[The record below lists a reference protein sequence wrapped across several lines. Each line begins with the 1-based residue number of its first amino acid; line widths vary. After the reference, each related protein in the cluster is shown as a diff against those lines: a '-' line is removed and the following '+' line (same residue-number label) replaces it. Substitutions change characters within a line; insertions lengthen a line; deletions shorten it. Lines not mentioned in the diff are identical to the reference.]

1 VFDSRTVFTNPTS
14 PSTDRYPRPVTTGRP
29 DLRARRREE
38 TGAVLREIA
47 GRHLAEHGAAGLS
60 LRAVARDA
68 GMAVSNVYRYFPSRD
83 ELLTDLLVQ
92 AFGDHADAVEAATA
106 PHLATGDPATALRA
120 GFTAYRRWAL
130 ERRAE
135 FGLAYGA
142 PVPGYDAPHGRTLVP
157 GTRIGAHLVRI
168 LAACH
173 ERGLVDGAVV
183 AARLAALTPATA
195 RRLETMRAELGYEAP
210 VGLIA
215 VATDGWVRLH
225 GCVSMEV
232 FGQLR
237 YVAGD
242 DDAYFRE
249 TLDLELVRCGLAG

>member
-1 VFDSRTVFTNPTS
+1 VFFSGALFTKAGVPSSGRYARPVPTS
-14 PSTDRYPRPVTTGRP
+14 RP
-29 DLRARRREE
+29 DLRLRRRAE
-38 TGAVLREIA
+38 TEAVLREVA
-47 GRHLAEHGAAGLS
+47 GRHLAAHGSAALS

-83 ELLTDLLVQ
+83 DLLTDLLVR
-92 AFGDHADAVEAATA
+92 AFESHGSAVEAATA
-106 PHLATGDPATALRA
+106 PHLAAGDPVAAVRA

-130 ERRAE
+130 EHPAE

-142 PVPGYDAPHGRTLVP
+142 PVPGYRAPAERTVGP
-157 GTRIGAHLVRI
+157 GTRIGAHLVAV

-173 ERGLVDGAVV
+173 ERGLVDGTVV
-183 AARLAALTPATA
+183 AARLATLSPATTG
-195 RRLETMRAELGYEAP
+195 RLEVLRSELGYAAP

-215 VATDGWVRLH
+215 IGTDAYVRLH
-225 GCVSMEV
+225 GCVAMQA
-232 FGQLR
+232 FGHLR

-249 TLDLELVRCGLAG
+249 SLDQEVLRCGLTG

>member
-1 VFDSRTVFTNPTS
+1 VP
-14 PSTDRYPRPVTTGRP
+14 PARP
-29 DLRARRREE
+29 DLRARRRGE
-38 TGAVLREIA
+38 TEAALRDIA
-47 GRHLAEHGAAGLS
+47 GRHLAEHGPAGLS

-83 ELLTDLLVQ
+83 ELLTDLLVR
-92 AFGDHADAVEAATA
+92 AFDAHADAVEAAAA
-106 PHLATGDPATALRA
+106 PHLAAGDPAAALRA
-120 GFTAYRRWAL
+120 AFTAYRRWAL

-142 PVPGYDAPHGRTLVP
+142 PVPGYDAPAERTLGP
-157 GTRIGAHLVRI
+157 GTRIGGHLIRI

-173 ERGLVDGAVV
+173 DRGLVDEAVV
-183 AARLAALTPATA
+183 AARLAALTPPVA
-195 RRLETMRAELGYEAP
+195 RRLEAMRAELGYAAA

-215 VATDGWVRLH
+215 VGTDSWVRLH

-249 TLDLELVRCGLAG
+249 TLDLELARCGLPPPGRSPSGQTAPSGRTR